1 MDLSTFTAKYPK
13 FAAELNKKNKPSWLV
28 KLTKSEQFSEQTLQA
43 DWAANTA
50 QSNMDWT
57 TSMGNLQ
64 LAETTIPDVEQTS
77 GNTWATLATKTFPN
91 QMLQFIHWQSFK
103 TGQTGDRFL
112 NIISAFLKGN
122 DNGGSTLATVTL
134 SLYAADKTTVLS
146 SGVLLRISNATGT
159 WYDFDFR
166 NQNITLSPNSVYWIQ
181 FYGLADFTSG
191 VSASVNLYYQNADV
205 YADGQLDFN
214 TTSNIGD
221 AAFKVTLASLTGNFY
236 QASGYLTTQN
246 FDVGSTPTVDGE
258 WQITNIVPDNGTIT
272 YQAWASDSGLF
283 TGEETNLGAIVDGT
297 PIIVLK
303 RYYRVKA
310 SFTANTSQD
319 RTPVLQGVIASFT
332 QWLKIS
338 NRHSLG
344 YEAVLS
350 KVSGLSSAIDDFN
363 LSTISQVTLTTG
375 FTKSVSNWLATSYP
389 KNKNV
394 EVLLGFD
401 VPGFTEYDYIPYFT
415 GQVDDWNISTGDEV
429 TIILKDAQKEWTAK
443 VPKTW
448 NSTYNDVPYVNMH
461 HCDVILDVLTN
472 KVGVRQS
479 KIDIDSINSVKA
491 SIPNWKV
498 NRIITGNPEESKQI
512 LEDLRQ
518 LMGCYFI
525 PQGNGK
531 IKLKKYDPA
540 ETPIA
545 ELTADNTFKF
555 EFRGNAKSLYNK
567 IVHYFGWDGSGTDA
581 KNFKQVI
588 WALDSA
594 SIANWDE
601 ESQKEIKDKWTKQRL
616 VVGTNG
622 NDFML
627 IQSHTATAATR
638 PIDGASWPPL
648 LVVGTDGNDYRLI
661 SSHTAAAGNEPVTGA
676 SWATY
681 WVSNGTTGSGV
692 AWEAG
697 KLYLLQSD
705 YWEDNQTT
713 GLGETWVDGTYYELQ
728 PETLDIALRTRYAK
742 PCSIIYQ
749 VNVDLSLIYLE
760 CGDLVTASHPRAPS
774 SDFTGISAAKYQI
787 IQRNLD
793 PAKDAV
799 ILTLLEV

>member
-13 FAAELNKKNKPSWLV
+13 FAAALKKKNKPSWLV
-28 KLTKSEQFSEQTLQA
+28 KLTKSEQFSEQTRQA

-57 TSMGNLQ
+57 TSMGDLQ

-77 GNTWATLATKTFPN
+77 GNTWATLA
-91 QMLQFIHWQSFK
+91 QMDHSGVPMVQTIHWQSFK
-103 TGQTGDRFL
+103 TGHPVDRFL
-112 NIISAFLKGN
+112 DVVSAFLSGN
-122 DNGGSTLATVTL
+122 DSGGSGSFVARVTVAV
-134 SLYAADKTTVLS
+134 YAADKTTVLT
-146 SGVLLRISNATGT
+146 SGLLSYINSVSGA

-166 NQNITLSPNSVYWIQ
+166 AQNIILSPDTVYWVR
-181 FYGLADFTSG
+181 FYGEA
-191 VSASVNLYYQNADV
+191 VSISSISAAHVSLYYQNSNV
-205 YADGQLDFN
+205 YADGQLDSD

-221 AAFKVTLASLTGNFY
+221 AAFKVTVASMTGSYY

-258 WQITNIVPDNGTIT
+258 WQITNIVPDDGTIT
-272 YQAWASDSGLF
+272 YQAWASDTGLF
-283 TGEETNLGAIVDGT
+283 TGEETNLGTIVDGT
-297 PIIVLK
+297 PITVLK

-350 KVSGLSSAIDDFN
+350 KVSGLSSAIDAFS

-375 FTKSVSNWLATSYP
+375 FVKSISNWLATSYP

-401 VPGFTEYDYIPYFT
+401 VPGFTEYDYIPYFI
-415 GQVDDWNISTGDEV
+415 GQVDDWNISAGDEV

-443 VPKTW
+443 VPATW
-448 NSTYNDVPYVNMH
+448 NSSYNDVPYVDMH
-461 HCDVILDVLTN
+461 HCEVILDVLTN

-498 NRIITGNPEESKQI
+498 NRTITGNPEESKQI

-518 LMGCYFI
+518 LMNCYFI

-531 IKLKKYDPA
+531 IKLKKYDPDEA
-540 ETPIA
+540 PVA
-545 ELTADNTFKF
+545 ELTADNTFNF
-555 EFRGNAKSLYNK
+555 EFRGNAKSLYNQ
-567 IVHYFGWDGSGTDA
+567 IAHYFGWDGSGTDA
-581 KNFKQVI
+581 TNFKQLFI
-588 WALDSA
+588 SLDS
-594 SIANWDE
+594 SSVTNWGE
-601 ESQKEIKDKWTKQRL
+601 TSQKEIQDKWTQKFL
-616 VVGTNG
+616 VVGSDG
-622 NDFML
+622 HDYLL
-627 IQSHTATAATR
+627 IKT
-638 PIDGASWPPL
+638 
-648 LVVGTDGNDYRLI
+648 
-661 SSHTAAAGNEPVTGA
+661 HTAASTNEPITGA
-676 SWATY
+676 DWATY
-681 WVSNGTTGSGV
+681 WADNGTTG
-692 AWEAG
+692 
-697 KLYLLQSD
+697 
-705 YWEDNQTT
+705 
-713 GLGETWVDGTYYELQ
+713 LGATWADSTYYELQ
-728 PETLDIALRTRYAK
+728 PETLGLALRTRYAK

-787 IQRNLD
+787 TQRNLD